1 MLFLPNIILSH
12 NCHIFISPGQDQHE
26 KTGHYTF
33 SLRFSRIEYYI
44 LRFDEPGL
52 IRYGSI
58 FPRYSTI
65 YEKRAFLTLFS
76 TPFGQYNHISR
87 TIGIQVLL
95 YAFMC
100 FYVLY
105 FRKKSGNADT
115 GLNHIK
121 TADSFLST
129 VASHLNVITVSQ

>member
-65 YEKRAFLTLFS
+65 YEKKSMSSCSFRTLMISPDPPVHNCTLLYGTIRFTKKERLS
-76 TPFGQYNHISR
+76 RSFPTPFGQYNHISR
-87 TIGIQVLL
+87 TRCIQVLL

-100 FYVLY
+100 CISE
-105 FRKKSGNADT
+105 KN
-115 GLNHIK
+115 
-121 TADSFLST
+121 
-129 VASHLNVITVSQ
+129 Q